1 MPRHR
6 RGERGH
12 PREGGR
18 GAKVR
23 TALCTVIGKEQGV
36 SAVDEVRKVS
46 LRGTARGLGAYQTLT
61 LRGSQGAIW
70 GHLGP
75 LEPSG
80 ISITWGLDETTDS
93 QRPRVGPS
101 DLWFHECFGEVG
113 GSPSSRSQRWGGEV
127 AVGNPGGTQREQVRR
142 FGQ

>member
-46 LRGTARGLGAYQTLT
+46 LRGTARGLGVYQTLT
-61 LRGSQGAIW
+61 LRGSR

-75 LEPSG
+75 SWAIGALRHQHH
-80 ISITWGLDETTDS
+80 L
-93 QRPRVGPS
+93 
-101 DLWFHECFGEVG
+101 
-113 GSPSSRSQRWGGEV
+113 GS
-127 AVGNPGGTQREQVRR
+127 
-142 FGQ
+142 